1 MNYLFVSVFLIL
13 SWINVVACGYD
24 NQPPVLCINWLQSF
38 AEQKTF
44 IEARDFLGTF
54 IDDIDEG
61 SIVKIDVVYE
71 KGNYRNLTITKD
83 PTDAKWEENLLSI
96 SNVGTGNK
104 ISAERLNSNFKQC
117 FHKLSRIM
125 PTRAKI
131 NVILTDPN
139 VEIVGAF
146 RDENVKT
153 YVVLTGEERKDKEP
167 WPAFATDEEHVFYLN
182 ESNRLRELLNKD
194 AQLLCGIHEYME
206 MHCTPCSDVCH
217 TDGHEPL
224 CATQYKFVC
233 KYYLQHL
240 YEVAKTEATANHD
253 ATRGTTPAR
262 QNVINDAKQPRYDK
276 VELTA
281 VILPIVIGIVAVIAV
296 VAGVYWRKC
305 RNATHRGDAQHD
317 RPPSVVSSTSRNQS
331 YLSVATTDETPSR
344 VGDSTP
350 SIVLP
355 PTPPYRSPTTSKKTP
370 PRRPPP
376 PSDRSSISSNITS
389 PNPPQRPTSSTFGST
404 TGIPVVQDDDATNE
418 EENIMLPLKHVLK
431 EADVW
436 GARDYQ
442 PVSDTH
448 AGVTPVQ

>member
-1 MNYLFVSVFLIL
+1 M
-13 SWINVVACGYD
+13 
-24 NQPPVLCINWLQSF
+24 P
-38 AEQKTF
+38 
-44 IEARDFLGTF
+44 
-54 IDDIDEG
+54 EG
-61 SIVKIDVVYE
+61 SIATIFVVKQN
-71 KGNYRNLTITKD
+71 GNYRNITITQD
-83 PTDAKWEENLLSI
+83 STDIKWKEEVLSI
-96 SNVGTGNK
+96 NNVASGNE
-104 ISAERLNSNFKQC
+104 ISATRLNSNTIQC
-117 FHKLSRIM
+117 FHNYPRKR
-125 PTRAKI
+125 PKRAKI
-131 NVILTDPN
+131 SIILTDPK
-139 VEIVGAF
+139 VQILGAF
-146 RDENVKT
+146 RDEGIKT
-153 YVVLTGEERKDKEP
+153 YVVLSGKATTDREP
-167 WPAFATDEEHVFYLN
+167 WPAFATDEEHVFFLN
-182 ESNRLRELLNKD
+182 ESNRLHELLNKD
-194 AQLLCGIHEYME
+194 ALILCGIHEYMDIY
-206 MHCTPCSDVCH
+206 CTPCSDHCFA
-217 TDGHEPL
+217 DGDEPL
-224 CATQYKFVC
+224 CAPRYTLVC

-240 YEVAKTEATANHD
+240 HEAVKTEATTHQVE
-253 ATRGTTPAR
+253 TGTTTTR
-262 QNVINDAKQPRYDK
+262 QNNTNDAKETSHDEAKPT
-276 VELTA
+276 L
-281 VILPIVIGIVAVIAV
+281 ILAIVIAIGVVVVVV
-296 VAGVYWRKC
+296 VAGIVLWRKC
-305 RNATHRGDAQHD
+305 RNATHRENAPQD
-317 RPPSVVSSTSRNQS
+317 RPSSVASSTSRNQS